1 MRFHGYCDKS
11 FLRFHK
17 GKKADD
23 FCKKF
28 CRLTDKERAELCKGD
43 MAIWVK
49 QNEPIFREC
58 YTLLSPTIDYKDLP
72 EQNKLR
78 MKEIIDQLLIDAGYR
93 LAEVMN
99 RIFK

>member
-1 MRFHGYCDKS
+1 M
-11 FLRFHK
+11 
-17 GKKADD
+17 
-23 FCKKF
+23 
-28 CRLTDKERAELCKGD
+28 
-43 MAIWVK
+43 
-49 QNEPIFREC
+49 
-58 YTLLSPTIDYKDLP
+58 LSPTIDYKDLP